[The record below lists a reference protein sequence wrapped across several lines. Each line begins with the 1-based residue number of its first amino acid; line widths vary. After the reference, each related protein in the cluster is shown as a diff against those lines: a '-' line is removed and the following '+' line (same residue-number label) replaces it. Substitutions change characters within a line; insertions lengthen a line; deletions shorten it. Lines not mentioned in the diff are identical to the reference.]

1 MWKTVTM
8 WKMLKT
14 RNKLKSS
21 SETEM
26 MLGVPTTTSSSL
38 LDQGKTIL
46 KCLCVEVTPLIHRVQ
61 VFSRHCMHWSI
72 WHHVKKQVW
81 EIKQFLIA
89 GFTKRWVALPW
100 RQGVEGILVG
110 YALAQSSTSTDLWVQ
125 YNPATRSKANALK
138 WVRIRHRDK
147 VKSFKS
153 ANQP

>member
-14 RNKLKSS
+14 QNKLKSS

-72 WHHVKKQVW
+72 WHQVKKQVW

-89 GFTKRWVALPW
+89 GFTKRWVALLRSW
-100 RQGVEGILVG
+100 RNTGWLCSCPVLHINRFVSAIQPSHEKQSKCTQMSENKAQRQSKIL
-110 YALAQSSTSTDLWVQ
+110 
-125 YNPATRSKANALK
+125 
-138 WVRIRHRDK
+138 
-147 VKSFKS
+147 
-153 ANQP
+153 